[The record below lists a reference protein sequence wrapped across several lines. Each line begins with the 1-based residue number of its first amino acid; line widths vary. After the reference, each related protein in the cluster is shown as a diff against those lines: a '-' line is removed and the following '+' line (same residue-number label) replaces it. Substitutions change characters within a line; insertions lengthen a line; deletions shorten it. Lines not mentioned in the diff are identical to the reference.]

1 MRELLS
7 GALDWTAAAGL
18 AGQAAFVGLYVLA
31 CVAFLPG
38 SALTLGAGAAFGL
51 GRGFIL
57 VSIGSTAGAWAS
69 FLIGRHLLRDWM
81 SRKLEKVP
89 AFSAISG
96 AVGKEGW
103 KVVLLTRLSPVLPFN
118 LLNYGYG
125 LTTVGLGEYTLASW
139 IGMMP
144 GTFLY
149 VYLGAAAGEAA
160 RCGSRA
166 RTRAEWALYAGGL
179 AATAVAAWRVGRTAK
194 RALIGQSSFESRGE
208 LNVK

>member
-1 MRELLS
+1 MRELLAS
-7 GALDWTAAAGL
+7 ALAWTAAAGL

-51 GRGFIL
+51 WKGFVL
-57 VSIGSTAGAWAS
+57 VSIGSTVGAWAS
-69 FLIGRHLLRDWM
+69 FLVGRYLLRDWV
-81 SRKLEKVP
+81 SRRLEKVP
-89 AFSAISG
+89 AFAAVSG
-96 AVGKEGW
+96 AVGQEGW

-125 LTTVGLGEYTLASW
+125 LTTVGAGEYALASW

-160 RCGSRA
+160 RGGSRS
-166 RTRAEWALYAGGL
+166 RTPAEWALYGAGL
-179 AATAVAAWRVGRTAK
+179 AATAVAAWLVGRTAK
-194 RALIGQSSFESRGE
+194 RALSAKVP
-208 LNVK
+208 LNPKEN

>member
-1 MRELLS
+1 MREFLS
-7 GALDWTAAAGL
+7 AALVWTAAAGL

-38 SALTLGAGAAFGL
+38 SVLTLGAGAAFGL
-51 GRGFIL
+51 GRGFVL

-69 FLIGRHLLRDWM
+69 FLVGRYFLRDWM

-89 AFSAISG
+89 AFAAIAG
-96 AVGKEGW
+96 AVGQEGW

-149 VYLGAAAGEAA
+149 VYLGAAVGETA
-160 RCGSRA
+160 RGGLRA
-166 RTRAEWALYAGGL
+166 RSRAEWALYAGGL
-179 AATAVAAWRVGRTAK
+179 AATAVAAWMVGRTAK
-194 RALIGQSSFESRGE
+194 RALAAKVSLNRGE
-208 LNVK
+208 S

>member
-7 GALDWTAAAGL
+7 TMLAWTAAAGL

-38 SALTLGAGAAFGL
+38 SVLTLGAGAAFGL
-51 GRGFIL
+51 WKGFIL
-57 VSIGSTAGAWAS
+57 VSIGSTLGAWAS
-69 FLIGRHLLRDWM
+69 FLVGRYLLRDWV
-81 SRKLEKVP
+81 SRRLEKVP
-89 AFSAISG
+89 AFTAVAE
-96 AVGKEGW
+96 AVGHEGW
-103 KVVLLTRLSPVLPFN
+103 KVVFLTRLSPVLPFN

-160 RCGSRA
+160 RGGSRA
-166 RTRAEWALYAGGL
+166 RTPAEWALYAGGL
-179 AATAVAAWRVGRTAK
+179 AATAIAAWLVGRTAK
-194 RALIGQSSFESRGE
+194 RALSAKAPTSQKE
-208 LNVK
+208 N

>member
-7 GALDWTAAAGL
+7 AALAWTAAAGL

-38 SALTLGAGAAFGL
+38 SVLTLGAGAVFGL
-51 GRGFIL
+51 WKGFVL
-57 VSIGSTAGAWAS
+57 VSVGSTVGAWAS
-69 FLIGRHLLRDWM
+69 FLMGRYLLRDWV
-81 SRKLEKVP
+81 SRRLEKVP
-89 AFSAISG
+89 VFSAVAG
-96 AVGKEGW
+96 AVGQEGW

-160 RCGSRA
+160 RGGSRT
-166 RTRAEWALYAGGL
+166 RTPAEWALYGAGL
-179 AATAVAAWRVGRTAK
+179 AATVFAAWLVGRSAK
-194 RALIGQSSFESRGE
+194 RALSAKIPANRKER
-208 LNVK
+208 

>member
-1 MRELLS
+1 MRAFLAS
-7 GALDWTAAAGL
+7 ALAWTAAAGPL
-18 AGQAAFVGLYVLA
+18 GQAAFVGLYVLA

-38 SALTLGAGAAFGL
+38 SVLTLGAGAAFGL
-51 GRGFIL
+51 WKGFVL
-57 VSIGSTAGAWAS
+57 VSIGSTVGACAA
-69 FLIGRHLLRDWM
+69 FLVGRYLMRDWV

-89 AFSAISG
+89 AFAAVAG
-96 AVGKEGW
+96 AVGQEGW

-125 LTTVGLGEYTLASW
+125 LTSVGLGEYTLASW

-160 RCGSRA
+160 RGGSRA
-166 RTRAEWALYAGGL
+166 RTTAEWALYGGGL
-179 AATAVAAWRVGRTAK
+179 AATAVAAWLVGRTAK
-194 RALIGQSSFESRGE
+194 RALSAKVP
-208 LNVK
+208 LNQKEN

>member
-1 MRELLS
+1 MRALLAS
-7 GALDWTAAAGL
+7 ALAWTAAAGL

-51 GRGFIL
+51 WKGFVL
-57 VSIGSTAGAWAS
+57 VSIGSTVGAWAS
-69 FLIGRHLLRDWM
+69 FLVGRYLLRDWV
-81 SRKLEKVP
+81 SKRLEKVP
-89 AFSAISG
+89 AFAAVAG
-96 AVGKEGW
+96 AVGQEGW
-103 KVVLLTRLSPVLPFN
+103 KVVFLTRLSPVLPFN

-125 LTTVGLGEYTLASW
+125 LTAVGAGEYALASW

-160 RCGSRA
+160 RSGSRS
-166 RTRAEWALYAGGL
+166 RTPVEWALYGAGL
-179 AATAVAAWRVGRTAK
+179 AATAVAAWLVGRTAR
-194 RALIGQSSFESRGE
+194 RALSAKVPMGQKE
-208 LNVK
+208 N